1 MVLKMIERIGLV
13 KTSIFLSILPLFIS
27 LIIVY
32 IAYSFSG
39 QKVTNIS
46 LVLSFTIPSII
57 SPLAT
62 YIFLSL
68 LNKLRVTNNKL
79 EQALKEVKE
88 LSGMLPI
95 CSCCKK
101 IRDDNGYWNQVEE
114 YLSKNTDVL
123 FSHSLCP
130 NCFEEESKKI
140 DELLKEREK
149 LRIKVL

>member
-1 MVLKMIERIGLV
+1 MVFKMIEKIGLM
-13 KTSIFLSILPLFIS
+13 KTSIFLSFLPLIIS

-32 IAYSFSG
+32 ISYTITG
-39 QKVTNIS
+39 KEVTSMSLILS
-46 LVLSFTIPSII
+46 LVIPSII

-68 LNKLRVTNNKL
+68 LNKLKVINNRL
-79 EQALKEVKE
+79 ENALKEVKE

-101 IRDDNGYWNQVEE
+101 IRDDNGYWSQVEE
-114 YLSKNTDVL
+114 YLSKKTDVL

-130 NCFEEESKKI
+130 ICFEDESKRI
-140 DELLKEREK
+140 DEFLEKREK
-149 LRIKVL
+149 LKIKVL